1 MKFSELE
8 PWQKIIVL
16 ACEKDPG
23 LTSFLRV
30 LVDGGIAAAEKH
42 ERTSVESAT
51 HIYNDI
57 NIIDNKG

>member
-42 ERTSVESAT
+42 ERVSAESAT
-51 HIYNDI
+51 ARYNND
-57 NIIDNKG
+57 NNKG